1 MMLPQVGTSGGT
13 PMPRNDRMASIR
25 MADAQMKVPCTI
37 MGAIVLGST
46 CRHSSFG
53 VDVPSVTAAST

>member
-1 MMLPQVGTSGGT
+1 
-13 PMPRNDRMASIR
+13 MASIR

-37 MGAIVLGST
+37 IGAMVLGST